1 MKTYFWIKIFQCIS
15 IIIIIVLA
23 SSIWI
28 APYNYV
34 YGKGQILVCNST
46 DSILNYA
53 NKWDNMKNMPLEAYK
68 KNVNY
73 DKELYSKQNH
83 KLDSID
89 LALITK
95 SVQDCLYVDSA
106 KINLKFLEDMRKNG
120 QLLTSDEFAS
130 RISSYYNT
138 LVGVLGA
145 MFILF
150 SLTTYFTIR
159 QNFEKKFDEKRDEI
173 DNKVSISEKSILKKQ
188 EEIENSLRNKIRTEL
203 KEMLRDSRQ
212 VRIDFTSSITGDL
225 EGHFL
230 TQDDADKINEII
242 EAINNKQK
250 DLISEVAE
258 LQEMAAYN
266 ESIVEKYAG
275 NNSLRS
281 KRRQKNGNKRNK
293 KA

>member
-53 NKWDNMKNMPLEAYK
+53 NKWDNMKNRPLEAYK

-130 RISSYYNT
+130 R
-138 LVGVLGA
+138 
-145 MFILF
+145 
-150 SLTTYFTIR
+150 
-159 QNFEKKFDEKRDEI
+159 
-173 DNKVSISEKSILKKQ
+173 
-188 EEIENSLRNKIRTEL
+188 
-203 KEMLRDSRQ
+203 
-212 VRIDFTSSITGDL
+212 
-225 EGHFL
+225 
-230 TQDDADKINEII
+230 
-242 EAINNKQK
+242 
-250 DLISEVAE
+250 
-258 LQEMAAYN
+258 
-266 ESIVEKYAG
+266 
-275 NNSLRS
+275 
-281 KRRQKNGNKRNK
+281 
-293 KA
+293 

>member
-1 MKTYFWIKIFQCIS
+1 MKTHFWIKVFQCIS
-15 IIIIIVLA
+15 ILIIIVLA

-28 APYNYV
+28 APYDYA
-34 YGKGQILVCNST
+34 YGKGKILVCNSA

-53 NKWDNMKNMPLEAYK
+53 NKWDNMKNRPLDAYK

-73 DKELYSKQNH
+73 DKEFYSEQNH

-106 KINLKFLEDMRKNG
+106 KINLTFLEDMRKNG

-145 MFILF
+145 MFVLF

-173 DNKVSISEKSILKKQ
+173 DN
-188 EEIENSLRNKIRTEL
+188 SLRNKIRTEL

-212 VRIDFTSSITGDL
+212 VRIDFTNSITGDL

-230 TQDDADKINEII
+230 TQDDADKINEVI
-242 EAINNKQK
+242 EAIDNKQK

-258 LQEMAAYN
+258 LQEIVAHK

-275 NNSLRS
+275 NNFLRN
-281 KRRQKNGNKRNK
+281 KRRQNNGNKRDK